1 MGNPHM
7 ANSSQSLTPEARDL
21 ARLFGPGVHRARL
34 TDGAEAAGDPP
45 AGARV
50 VDDSPCPPGHNT
62 PLPLK
67 RSPPASFK
75 RLLGAR
81 SQVMTRCH
89 QRSARLCGPRSLEL
103 PAYLCLISRHLAT
116 KSRPQRGPERRQ
128 LVGVSCRQG
137 LDESSASG

>member
-62 PLPLK
+62 PLPLE
-67 RSPPASFK
+67 RSPPVSFK
-75 RLLGAR
+75 RLLGATLR
-81 SQVMTRCH
+81 IAEIVTSPGLQEHHKNHCECE
-89 QRSARLCGPRSLEL
+89 ARVG
-103 PAYLCLISRHLAT
+103 T
-116 KSRPQRGPERRQ
+116 K
-128 LVGVSCRQG
+128 
-137 LDESSASG
+137 